1 MSFIDLPGYAE
12 ALKDDFRVLE
22 EADNGMGDTVGL
34 IKEYLEDELESHAS
48 DMGLEEEYR
57 DREHEVLVSPD
68 EEVAVLY
75 GEFYRESKI
84 ALLGADVWLCEKTNS
99 SDHRGRTS
107 GKREYRAP
115 SNGGHVY
122 VDESSLRAYDSFLN
136 QKKPE

>member
-34 IKEYLEDELESHAS
+34 IIDYLEDELESHAF
-48 DMGLEEEYR
+48 DMGLEENYR
-57 DREHEVLVSPD
+57 DRKHEVLVSPD

-84 ALLGADVWLCEKTNS
+84 ALLGPMSGCVRK
-99 SDHRGRTS
+99 RTVPITGDRLPVKKNTGHPRMEDMYTSMRAAS
-107 GKREYRAP
+107 G
-115 SNGGHVY
+115 HMIH
-122 VDESSLRAYDSFLN
+122 F
-136 QKKPE
+136 